1 MPDDK
6 PLGVLNGRVI
16 YDNAPTVCVVAATGM
31 INGEGGV
38 IAVRRVN
45 DPGAGKIGLPGG
57 FHMRGESWQ
66 TGARR
71 ELEEETGFTIDERSL
86 VPTGMITDEYGHNL
100 ILAVSDQP
108 AVALDDA
115 VLDGEASEV
124 FVLRREHLTPDQWAF
139 PIHLAHAVRAVR
151 LAERGLSLHEGE
163 RVMTNPE
170 EVAGYLS
177 LCEAG
182 GPDDDPGL

>member
-1 MPDDK
+1 MPDEK

-16 YDNAPTVCVVAATGM
+16 YDNAPTVCVVAATGVM
-31 INGEGGV
+31 NGEGGI

-71 ELEEETGFTIDERSL
+71 ELEEETGFTLDERTL

-100 ILAVSDQP
+100 ILSVSDEP
-108 AVALDDA
+108 AVMMDDA
-115 VLDGEASEV
+115 VLDGETSEV

-139 PIHLAHAVRAVR
+139 PIHLAHAVRAVA
-151 LAERGLSLHEGE
+151 LAERGLSLHEGQ
-163 RVMTNPE
+163 RMMTNPE
-170 EVAGYLS
+170 DVARYLS
-177 LCEAG
+177 LSSAD
-182 GPDDDPGL
+182 GPDDGLGL

>member
-1 MPDDK
+1 MPDEK

-16 YDNAPTVCVVAATGM
+16 YDNAATVCVVAATGM
-31 INGEGGV
+31 IAGEGGI

-71 ELEEETGFTIDERSL
+71 ELEEETGFTLDERTL
-86 VPTGMITDEYGHNL
+86 IPTGMITDEYGHNL
-100 ILAVSDQP
+100 ILAVSDEP
-108 AVALDDA
+108 AVMMEDA
-115 VLDGEASEV
+115 VLDGETSEV

-139 PIHLAHAVRAVR
+139 PIHLAHAIRAVG

-163 RVMTNPE
+163 RMMTTPE
-170 EVAGYLS
+170 DVTRHLS
-177 LCEAG
+177 LTSSE
-182 GPDDDPGL
+182 GPDDGLGI